1 MPKSDSKPGPNPKFV
16 KLCQV
21 ICEELKRGID
31 KSYNKF
37 YKLYNGK
44 FKGLVIFKL
53 KRILQRQPQ
62 KEEIQEVLTDFW
74 SRAHK
79 QNHFC
84 DAKYEIYFINTLT
97 RICLDVLKKVIK
109 QRKIEENEIEISNDN
124 FIEDDKFRIL
134 QTPVAELKKKE
145 PLDELISKEIR
156 SIINEIKMKFK
167 KVHGDYWWLMTLKDE
182 KGFSYK
188 EIEKMD
194 PQKRNHNRLK
204 DLLNNTVRPKFN
216 VFFIKNIKK
225 MGFSSENIKDYMFEE
240 KSNFYSKFKRLINE

>member
-145 PLDELISKEIR
+145 PLLIASLCWL
-156 SIINEIKMKFK
+156 KFS
-167 KVHGDYWWLMTLKDE
+167 DYFK
-182 KGFSYK
+182 
-188 EIEKMD
+188 
-194 PQKRNHNRLK
+194 Q
-204 DLLNNTVRPKFN
+204 
-216 VFFIKNIKK
+216 IKK
-225 MGFSSENIKDYMFEE
+225 LSIYFEQKAVVALLPRMGFLRHGVGSLE
-240 KSNFYSKFKRLINE
+240 